1 LEKELQMISLI
12 GFTGLILSF
21 VCNVIVIGLYYFKI
35 NQRFNQIFYLAL
47 YCSLFF
53 ICLSFFALMFAYIS
67 SDFSNF
73 NVFQNS
79 HSSKPLLYKITGTW
93 GNHEGSMLLW
103 LLIMSLYNVFFSF
116 NTTLEEPMQK
126 LTIVF
131 QSSLY
136 LCFSLFVI
144 LTSNPFLVNS
154 IDINE
159 GLGLNPILQ
168 DPALAI
174 HPPILYTGYVGFSLI
189 LSLALAG
196 LILNK
201 LDNIWIQVLKR
212 WTMFCWLMLT
222 GGIALGSYW
231 AYYELGWG
239 GWWFWDPVENVSL
252 MPWITGLALV
262 HSLMITKQEQL
273 LKRWVIFLSILCFS
287 LSILGTFLVRS
298 GILTSVHSFAAD
310 ASRGIF
316 ILILFLTIT
325 GFSFIIFILKS
336 PHSNKQ
342 INLLFIN
349 KTSALIINNVVML
362 IACITILLGTIYPII
377 IEVLTNKR
385 MSVGAPYYNSTVL
398 PILLPGFL
406 IMSIAPMLSWQ
417 SNKLDKIKNYIYIL
431 IVTSILTLLITYLTK
446 FNIWGFT
453 GTILGLWIIA
463 ASLLSILHNCLK
475 YKFKKFF
482 IYNNALIAHMGVG
495 IMIIGITFSSIF
507 QTKNNFTIQ
516 TGEIVNSGQY
526 SLQLKNLKIEEKNN
540 FQELLGIFLLHK
552 KNEFLTT
559 IKSSKRYYYVS
570 KVITTEAGI
579 YHDWFQDFYLVLGN
593 EKNNKWSITI
603 YHNPLVSFIW
613 IGVMIMI
620 FSGMVGIFK
629 R

>member
-1 LEKELQMISLI
+1 MISLI

-131 QSSLY
+131 QSFLY

-201 LDNIWIQVLKR
+201 LDNLWIQVLKR

>member
-1 LEKELQMISLI
+1 MISLI